1 MCDFFLNF
9 YQDFRTISIAMF
21 LETILML
28 SFLWTRDCLG
38 TVVDSQFSFVGW
50 QDHSVVSLLHTVY
63 TQSQV
68 VQGALST
75 SIVCASRCFQ
85 TSYCH
90 VYYVCRFND
99 QEICVLSLL
108 YDQNTAQNGSLKCK
122 AYKFRGDCDIDAVQ
136 NRYSGACLKCSPNC
150 INKDCDDVRLTHGNV
165 TGQYP
170 LSLGGSTVHL
180 RCDMDTDDGGWT
192 VMQRRLDG
200 SVEFFKG
207 WSDYKAGFGNP
218 TGEYWLGLDNLHEIT
233 TRGEYVLRI
242 DMEYLSQQYY
252 VKYSDFNI
260 QNESDN
266 YQMSFSTF
274 LGGNTGD
281 SLSWHNGKAFTTYD
295 RDNDDNANNYD
306 SPNCAIAFYGAWWYA
321 SCHNSNLNGNYQ
333 NTSFGKGINWNDV
346 TGYYQS
352 LNKVEMKLRRS

>member
-1 MCDFFLNF
+1 MYLDIVTRCVFAVFCCLICRFVSGDTVLGGLFFF
-9 YQDFRTISIAMF
+9 Y
-21 LETILML
+21 
-28 SFLWTRDCLG
+28 
-38 TVVDSQFSFVGW
+38 GW
-50 QDHSVVSLLHTVY
+50 QDGVIVSSAPGIVVLGGTGFGKIS
-63 TQSQV
+63 SFCAINC
-68 VQGALST
+68 VQIKS
-75 SIVCASRCFQ
+75 
-85 TSYCH
+85 CH
-90 VYYVCRFND
+90 VYYICRFND